1 VRIAVIGAGSWGT
14 TLADLLVAGGHD
26 VRLWAFESDVVESI
40 NRSHVNALYL
50 ADSRLAE
57 ALVASADLAEAA
69 GDAELLVSAVPSHAV
84 RDVMARLA
92 EVWNPERLRATVS
105 VSKGLEEGSL
115 KTMTDV
121 LRDVLPGSPA
131 VALSGPSFAQ
141 EVFAR
146 QPTAVVAAGEVADAA
161 AFVQQVFSSPTFR
174 VYTSDDP
181 LGVQLG
187 GALKNV
193 IAIAAGLLHGLRLGH
208 NTLSALV
215 TRGLAELT
223 RLGQAMGASPMTFA
237 GLAGMGDLILTA
249 TGALS
254 RNRALGIGLA
264 EGRSLPEILAG
275 RRTVAEGVRTAR
287 AAVDL
292 SARTGVELPIA
303 QEVAH
308 ILFDG
313 KRPDAAVR
321 DLMEREL
328 KPEHWR

>member
-14 TLADLLVAGGHD
+14 TLADLLVTGGHT
-26 VRLWAFESDVVESI
+26 VRLWALEPDVAESI
-40 NRSHVNALYL
+40 NRTHVNHLYL

-57 ALVASADLAEAA
+57 ALVSSADLGEAA
-69 GDAELLVSAVPSHAV
+69 AGAELLVSAVPSHAV
-84 RDVMARLA
+84 RDVMARLVSA
-92 EVWNPERLRATVS
+92 WNPEGLRAVVS
-105 VSKGLEEGSL
+105 VSKGLEEGTL
-115 KTMTDV
+115 ETMTDV
-121 LRDVLPGSPA
+121 LRDVIPHPPA

-146 QPTAVVAAGEVADAA
+146 QPTAVVAASDAADAA
-161 AFVQQVFSSPTFR
+161 ALVQRAFSSPSFR
-174 VYTSDDP
+174 VYTSDDA
-181 LGVQLG
+181 LGVQLA

-193 IAIAAGLLHGLRLGH
+193 IAIAAGVLHGLRLGH
-208 NTLSALV
+208 NTMSALV

-223 RLGQAMGASPMTFA
+223 RLGQTMGANPMTFA

-254 RNRALGIGLA
+254 RNRALGIELA
-264 EGRSLPEILAG
+264 EGRTLAEILAG
-275 RRTVAEGVRTAR
+275 RRTVAEGVRTASV
-287 AAVDL
+287 AVDL

-328 KPEHWR
+328 KAEHWR

>member
-1 VRIAVIGAGSWGT
+1 MRIAVIGAGSWGT
-14 TLADLLVAGGHD
+14 TLADLLVRNGHD
-26 VRLWAFESDVVESI
+26 VRLWAQEPEVVASI
-40 NRSHVNALYL
+40 NRTHVNDLFL
-50 ADSRLAE
+50 ADSHLAE
-57 ALVASADLAEAA
+57 ALVASSDLGAAAA
-69 GDAELLVSAVPSHAV
+69 GAELLVSAVPSHAV
-84 RDVMARLA
+84 RNVMARLVSA
-92 EVWNPERLRATVS
+92 WNPASLRASVS
-105 VSKGLEEGSL
+105 VSKGLEEGTHE
-115 KTMTDV
+115 TMTDV
-121 LRDVLPGSPA
+121 LRDVIPGAPS

-146 QPTAVVAAGEVADAA
+146 QPTAVVAASAFPEAA
-161 AFVQQVFSSPTFR
+161 LLVQQAFSSERFR

-223 RLGQAMGASPMTFA
+223 RLGQAMGANPMTFA

-249 TGALS
+249 TGLLS
-254 RNRALGIGLA
+254 RNRGLGIELA
-264 EGRSLPEILAG
+264 EGRSLDEILAS

-287 AAVDL
+287 VAVEL
-292 SARTGVELPIA
+292 SERTGVELPIA

-313 KRPDAAVR
+313 KRPDRAVR

-328 KPEHWR
+328 KPEHWK

>member
-1 VRIAVIGAGSWGT
+1 MRIAVIGAGSWGT
-14 TLADLLVAGGHD
+14 TLADLLATSGHE
-26 VRLWAFESDVVESI
+26 VRLWAHEAEVVESI
-40 NRSHVNALYL
+40 NRAHVNELFL

-57 ALVASADLAEAA
+57 SIMASGHLGEVAE
-69 GDAELLVSAVPSHAV
+69 GAELLVSAVPSHAV
-84 RDVMARLA
+84 RNVMVRLA
-92 EVWNPERLRATVS
+92 GTWNPGPLHATVS
-105 VSKGLEEGSL
+105 VSKGLEEGTL
-115 KTMTDV
+115 DTMTDV
-121 LRDVLPGSPA
+121 LREVIPSCPC

-141 EVFAR
+141 EVYAR
-146 QPTAVVAAGEVADAA
+146 QPTAVVAASESEEAA
-161 AFVQQVFSSPTFR
+161 LLVQHAFSSSHFR

-181 LGVQLG
+181 LGVQLC

-223 RLGQAMGASPMTFA
+223 RLGQTMGANAMTFS

-254 RNRALGIGLA
+254 RNRALGIELA
-264 EGRSLPEILAG
+264 EGRTLEAILAS

-287 AAVDL
+287 VAVEL
-292 SARTGVELPIA
+292 SARAGVELPIA

-313 KRPDAAVR
+313 KRPDQAVR

>member
-1 VRIAVIGAGSWGT
+1 MRIAVIGAGSWGT
-14 TLADLLVAGGHD
+14 TLADLLTTSGHD
-26 VRLWAFESDVVESI
+26 VRLWAYEPEVAESI
-40 NRSHVNALYL
+40 NRTHVNDLFL
-50 ADSRLAE
+50 AHSRLSD
-57 ALVASADLAEAA
+57 ALVATSELGEAA
-69 GDAELLVSAVPSHAV
+69 AGAELLVSAVPSHAV
-84 RDVMARLA
+84 RNVMARL
-92 EVWNPERLRATVS
+92 VSTWNPGALRASVS
-105 VSKGLEEGSL
+105 VSKGLEEGTL
-115 KTMTDV
+115 ETMTAV
-121 LRDVLPGSPA
+121 LRDVIPGAPA

-146 QPTAVVAAGEVADAA
+146 QPTAVVAASDAPEA
-161 AFVQQVFSSPTFR
+161 ARLVQQAFSSSHFR

-181 LGVQLG
+181 LGVQLA

-223 RLGQAMGASPMTFA
+223 RLGRTMGADPMTFS

-254 RNRALGIGLA
+254 RNRALGIELA
-264 EGRSLPEILAG
+264 EGRSLDEILAG

-287 AAVDL
+287 AAVEL

-313 KRPDAAVR
+313 KRPDRAVR

>member
-1 VRIAVIGAGSWGT
+1 
-14 TLADLLVAGGHD
+14 
-26 VRLWAFESDVVESI
+26 
-40 NRSHVNALYL
+40 
-50 ADSRLAE
+50 
-57 ALVASADLAEAA
+57 
-69 GDAELLVSAVPSHAV
+69 
-84 RDVMARLA
+84 MARLVA
-92 EVWNPERLRATVS
+92 TWNPETLRASVS
-105 VSKGLEEGSL
+105 VSKGLEEGTL
-115 KTMTDV
+115 ETMTDV
-121 LRDVLPGSPA
+121 LRDVIPGAPA

-146 QPTAVVAAGEVADAA
+146 QPTAVGAASRVPEAA
-161 AFVQQVFSSPTFR
+161 RLVQHAFSASHFR

-181 LGVQLG
+181 LGVQLA

-193 IAIAAGLLHGLRLGH
+193 IAIAAGLLHGLGLGH

-223 RLGQAMGASPMTFA
+223 RLGQTMGADPMTFS

-254 RNRALGIGLA
+254 RNRALGIELA
-264 EGRSLPEILAG
+264 EGRSLDAILAG

-287 AAVDL
+287 AAVEL
-292 SARTGVELPIA
+292 GGRTGVELPIA

-313 KRPDAAVR
+313 KRPDRAVR